1 MKLPTETELLQQ
13 LVKEACEEL
22 SAHARYQRM
31 VRLAWDALIAFL
43 IVSLIV
49 WVCT

>member
-13 LVKEACEEL
+13 LVKEACKEL
-22 SAHARYQRM
+22 SAHARHQRL
-31 VRLAWDALIAFL
+31 VRLAWDALF
-43 IVSLIV
+43 VSGLVFVLV